1 MPPLINRLR
10 LLVLNPLLLGVLFG
24 LLAWTSMVLTRYE
37 GRIAAIWV
45 PNAMLAAVLL
55 RGRGRI
61 DLRFFPYAWLANVI
75 ANLSVGDSLARAA
88 GLSSTNSI
96 EIGLVWALLT
106 LAGTPRPVMSR
117 LPDLLKF
124 TVIAGVVAPVISG
137 LLAALILAPPDL
149 TTGLVNWVLWSLT
162 DGLGLL
168 IVTPSLLI
176 MHDAARGW
184 KRPSTTAVTHWLAI
198 AMLSLATVMI
208 VFFQRTFPFLFL
220 ICPVVLLS
228 AFRLGTAGTAFSIIM
243 TAVVATIATSQGD
256 GPIALVQGSITY
268 KLLALQLFLATC
280 FVIGLPVAASLSSKQ
295 QLRTELQRQ
304 QALTNSMMENIQE
317 VIFRTDAEARWQ
329 YLSPAWTELT
339 GVPVEASIGQLVYAQ
354 LDPEQQRGAIN
365 VFADLASGK
374 VDRSLKERHLTAPDG
389 SLRTIEVSQRVLRG
403 EHGEYLGTV
412 GNIRDI
418 TLRKQALKELEESE
432 DRFRQASEQAESAL
446 LAKTRFLANMSH
458 EIRTPMNGVIGFT
471 KLMLDGQ
478 LDDQQRRRAE
488 LIAESGTAM
497 MQLLGDILDLSK
509 IEAGMLTISP
519 EPTDLDHTLQ
529 RCVRMLSSVAE
540 QKGVALRCVLAKDLP
555 SRLLIDGLRVQ
566 QVILN
571 LLGNALK
578 FTDIGH
584 VAVVGRRMAGRADWY
599 ELEVQD
605 TGPGIAPDRQAA
617 IFQDFAQA
625 DSSTVRKFGGSGLG
639 LSISRRLAELMG
651 GEIVLVSMLGQGSR
665 FTFRF
670 PAAAVEHCARPAWN
684 PQTDRRSAARIDRV
698 SRVLVAEDHDI
709 NQLLMAD
716 MLHQLGVECDIAHDG
731 KQALHRVLEADRLG
745 APYHLVLMDMQ
756 MPVMDGLQAAQAIRS
771 ADFTAAELPIIA
783 LTANAYPEDITACL
797 AAGMQAHLA
806 KPVSGDNLR
815 DAFARWCPII
825 GAADDPAAPP
835 RAETTP
841 GGSSASLQARYAA
854 RKAETLA
861 LVAKAVR
868 EGQLSP
874 FDLAELSRQ
883 VHQLAGT
890 AGMFGDAALGEQA
903 SALDRGL
910 AHWPKAERAE
920 QLQRAHTALTKAAA

>member
-1 MPPLINRLR
+1 MLPLITRLR
-10 LLVLNPLLLGVLFG
+10 LFVFDPLLIGALYGF
-24 LLAWTSMVLTRYE
+24 LAWTSLVLTRYE
-37 GRIAAIWV
+37 GRIAAFWM
-45 PNAMLAAVLL
+45 PNAILAAVLL

-61 DLRFFPYAWLANVI
+61 DLRFFPYAWLG
-75 ANLSVGDSLARAA
+75 NLLAGLTMGDSLTRAV

-96 EIGLVWALLT
+96 EVGLVWALLT
-106 LAGTPRPVMSR
+106 LAGTPRPMMNR
-117 LPDLLKF
+117 LPDLFKF
-124 TVIAGVVAPVISG
+124 SVIAGLIAPACSG
-137 LLAALILAPPDL
+137 LLAAIVLAPPDW
-149 TTGLVNWVLWSLT
+149 TTGLVNWTLWSLT

-168 IVTPSLLI
+168 IVTPIILI
-176 MHDAARGW
+176 IHDAVKGW
-184 KRPSTTAVTHWLAI
+184 QRPSLTAVGHWLAV
-198 AMLSLATVMI
+198 AVLSIVTVLI
-208 VFFQRTFPFLFL
+208 VFFQHSFPFLFL

-228 AFRLGTAGTAFSIIM
+228 AFRLGTAGTAFSIILI
-243 TAVVATIATSQGD
+243 AVVATIATSQGD
-256 GPIALVQGSITY
+256 GPIALVQASITY
-268 KLLALQLFLATC
+268 KLMVLQLFLATC
-280 FVIGLPVAASLSSKQ
+280 FVIGLPVAASLASQQ

-304 QALTNSMMENIQE
+304 QALTNSMLENVQE
-317 VIFRTDAEARWQ
+317 VIFRTDADARWQ
-329 YLSPAWTELT
+329 FLSPAWTEIT
-339 GVPVEASIGQLVYAQ
+339 GIPVAESIGQLAYAK
-354 LDPEQQRGAIN
+354 LSPEQQHGAIN
-365 VFADLASGK
+365 VYADLASGK
-374 VDRSLKERHLTAPDG
+374 VDRSLKERRLTAADG
-389 SLRTIEVSQRVLRG
+389 TLKTIEVSQRVLRG

-418 TLRKQALKELEESE
+418 TLRKQALEALEASE
-432 DRFRQASEQAESAL
+432 HRFRQASEQAESAL

-540 QKGVALRCVLAKDLP
+540 EKGVALRCVLAKDLP

-571 LLGNALK
+571 LVGNALK
-578 FTDIGH
+578 FTDTGQ
-584 VAVVGRRMAGRADWY
+584 VAVLGRRMAGRADWY

-617 IFQDFAQA
+617 IFQDFTQA

-639 LSISRRLAELMG
+639 LSISRRLAQLMG
-651 GEIVLVSMLGQGSR
+651 GEIVLVSMLGQGSS

-670 PAAAVEHCARPAWN
+670 PATAVEECVRPTWN
-684 PQTDRRSAARIDRV
+684 PQTDRRGAARIDRV

-731 KQALHRVLEADRLG
+731 QQAVDRVLEADRVG

-756 MPVMDGLQAAQAIRS
+756 MPVMDGLEAAQAIRS
-771 ADFTAAELPIIA
+771 AGFTAAELPIIA
-783 LTANAYPEDITACL
+783 LTANAYADDITACL
-797 AAGMQAHLA
+797 GAGMQAHLA

-815 DAFARWCPII
+815 DAFARWCPVM
-825 GAADDPAAPP
+825 GAADHPATLP
-835 RAETTP
+835 RGETGP

-874 FDLAELSRQ
+874 PDLAELSRQ

-910 AHWPKAERAE
+910 NRWPEAERAE
-920 QLQRAHTALTKAAA
+920 QLQRAHAALTKAAA